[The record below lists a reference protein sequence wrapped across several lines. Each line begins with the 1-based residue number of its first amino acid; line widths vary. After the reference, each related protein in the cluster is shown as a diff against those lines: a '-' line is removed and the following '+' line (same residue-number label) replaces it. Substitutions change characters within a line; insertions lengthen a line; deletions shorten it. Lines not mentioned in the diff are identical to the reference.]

1 MFATIA
7 LITIMMAG
15 TVVLQHQSTLQAQAL
30 SDNSLTLA
38 VEPSV
43 YHAKAV
49 NETFSIDIKV
59 YNVVDTMKFVGF
71 DFKLRYNPTLI
82 QFISGKNGSFFD
94 PYAGLP
100 NGGTIFYP
108 PNPGKDEYKPEP
120 DNVKCAGMMFPDSN
134 GMYHTFPSGNGIL
147 YTLTFKAISEPTS
160 TVPNAGACDLVLYP
174 VYLADST
181 PNLLPHNDVNGHYD
195 IGPFFD
201 IEPPIYHAKAVNE
214 TFSINITISNVMD
227 TKQLTGFQFYL
238 YYNKALL
245 NIVSVKNGS
254 FFDPYAG
261 PILPPNGG
269 TLYFGPTYGTDAI
282 GDYVLYAGM
291 ILPDS
296 NGVWHA
302 PFPSGSGT
310 VATITFKVI
319 SASGASNLTLSDTY
333 LADFH
338 PNPLPHNYWP
348 MRGYADIVLPTLV
361 GDLNSDGIVDLFDC
375 ITLAKAFGSTPG
387 EPNWNAL
394 ADLNHDNIVDI
405 FDAIMLGAHFGQ
417 TS

>member
-1 MFATIA
+1 
-7 LITIMMAG
+7 
-15 TVVLQHQSTLQAQAL
+15 
-30 SDNSLTLA
+30 
-38 VEPSV
+38 
-43 YHAKAV
+43 
-49 NETFSIDIKV
+49 
-59 YNVVDTMKFVGF
+59 MKFVGF

-94 PYAGLP
+94 PFAASP
-100 NGGTIFYP
+100 NGGTIFPTPYP
-108 PNPGKDEYKPEP
+108 NNDGYGSEP
-120 DNVKCAGMMFPDSN
+120 DNVKCAGWIFPDSI
-134 GMYHTFPSGNGIL
+134 GVWHAPFPSGNGTL

-174 VYLADST
+174 TILVDNT
-181 PNLLPHNDVNGHYD
+181 PNPLPHNDVNGHYD

-214 TFSINITISNVMD
+214 TFSIDITIGNVLD
-227 TKQLTGFQFYL
+227 TKQLVGFQFYL

-261 PILPPNGG
+261 PITPNGG
-269 TLYFGPTYGTDAI
+269 TRYYGPIYGKDAI
-282 GDYVLYAGM
+282 GDYVLYAG
-291 ILPDS
+291 IIEPDS
-296 NGVWHA
+296 IGVWHA
-302 PFPSGSGT
+302 PFPRGSGT
-310 VATITFKVI
+310 LATITFKVI
-319 SASGASNLTLSDTY
+319 SASGASNLTLSDTE

-348 MRGYADIVLPTLV
+348 MRGYADIVLPTLM
-361 GDLNSDGIVDLFDC
+361 GDLNDDGIVDLFDC
-375 ITLAKAFGSTPG
+375 ITLANAFGSTPG

-394 ADLNHDNIVDI
+394 ADLNHDNVVDI